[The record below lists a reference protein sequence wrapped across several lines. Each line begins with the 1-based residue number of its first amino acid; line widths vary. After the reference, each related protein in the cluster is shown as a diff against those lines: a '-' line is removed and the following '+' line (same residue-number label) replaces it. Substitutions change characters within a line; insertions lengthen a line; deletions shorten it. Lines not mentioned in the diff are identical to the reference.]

1 MVYILIVTEPNLPY
15 DIEEEAYKKLSPED
29 KKKYI
34 LDEKYEEEEETGKG
48 NSKNSALAKED
59 ALSEEQEETEDG
71 GGPAPSGGTE
81 GKKDKDSNPEFDE
94 FFDLIRGGGGKR
106 SGKVD
111 RRGE

>member
-1 MVYILIVTEPNLPY
+1 MVYILIVTDPNLPY
-15 DIEEEAYKKLSPED
+15 DIDESVYKKLSSED

-34 LDEKYEEEEETGKG
+34 LDEKDEKEEETGRG
-48 NSKNSALAKED
+48 NSKNSALADDD
-59 ALSEEQEETEDG
+59 ALSGEQEETDDG

-111 RRGE
+111 RRVE